1 MKNYPVYILSI
12 AILTGIG
19 FGFSSCKEDEP
30 PAKPKLSFAQ
40 SSMTVSENDGVIEVE
55 LLLDKP
61 YGKDLNVEYDLGGSA
76 SDQDAVGTANADYE
90 VVGDHGVVVIESG
103 QTSGVIQLEI
113 YNDAGFEEDET
124 IEISVMDVNTSDV
137 ELTADDEIEVTIS
150 NDDVALQLSFAAQTM
165 SVEESGDSILVE
177 LLLDK
182 PAPQDIT
189 IAYTLSGTATDSITA
204 FNAKSNPDYYIDG
217 VSGQATFKAGETKA
231 VIEIELYSDLIIEDP
246 VQSTPAFDPETIVIT
261 VSNPNGIQMAD
272 NTMEISLMQEDGL
285 VVLLAWEAP
294 KDTLKADMDLILRV
308 GETTSSWLG
317 ILTGS
322 AAGSFEGPE
331 YIFIPTALDFPAYGL
346 SYVYYEGT
354 YDTLD
359 FAAVFIDLVDG
370 TLEPEANTLTYEAR
384 YTKVNKN
391 KWEDAD
397 NTIVVQT
404 FEKVSGAFTTP
415 SAIQVP
421 ASGSR
426 TRSRDL
432 FTSSMPRHQMKSAGR
447 INYVLQ
453 KYLN

>member
-1 MKNYPVYILSI
+1 MKKYPVYILSI
-12 AILTGIG
+12 ATLIGIG

-40 SSMTVSENDGVIEVE
+40 SAMTVSENDGVIEVE
-55 LLLDKP
+55 LLLDKS
-61 YGKDLNVEYDLGGSA
+61 YGKDLNVEYTLSGTA

-124 IEISVMDVNTSDV
+124 IEISIMDVNTSDV
-137 ELTADDEIEVTIS
+137 ELTADDEIEITIS
-150 NDDVALQLSFAAQTM
+150 NDDVALQLSFATQTM
-165 SVEESGDSILVE
+165 SVKESGDSILVE

-189 IAYTLSGTATDSITA
+189 VEYTLSGTATDSITA
-204 FNAKSNPDYYIDG
+204 SSAKSSPDYYIDG
-217 VSGQATFKAGETKA
+217 VAGQATFKAGETKA
-231 VIEIELYSDLIIEDP
+231 VIEIQLYSDLIIEDAVP
-246 VQSTPAFDPETIVIT
+246 STEAFDAETIVIT
-261 VSNPNGIQMAD
+261 VSNPNGIQMTD
-272 NTMEISLMQEDGL
+272 NTMEISLLQEDGL
-285 VVLLAWEAP
+285 IVLLAWEAP
-294 KDTLKADMDLILRV
+294 VDTLEADMDLILRV
-308 GETTSSWLG
+308 GESTSSWLG

-322 AAGSFEGPE
+322 VTESFEGPE
-331 YIFIPTALDFPAYGL
+331 YVFIPTALDFPAYGL
-346 SYVYYEGT
+346 SYVYYDGT

-370 TLEPEANTLTYEAR
+370 ALEPEENVLTYEAR

-391 KWEDAD
+391 KWEDAR

-404 FEKVSGAFTTP
+404 FEKANGAFTTP

-421 ASGSR
+421 ESGSR

-432 FTSSMPRHQMKSAGR
+432 FTTSMPRHQMEPAAR
-447 INYVLQ
+447 TANVFR

>member
-1 MKNYPVYILSI
+1 MKKYPVYILSI
-12 AILTGIG
+12 ATLIGIG

-40 SSMTVSENDGVIEVE
+40 SAMTVSENDGVIEVE
-55 LLLDKP
+55 LLLDKS
-61 YGKDLNVEYDLGGSA
+61 YGKDLSVEYTLGGTA
-76 SDQDAVGTANADYE
+76 SDQDAVGTASADYE

-124 IEISVMDVNTSDV
+124 IEISIMDVNTSDV
-137 ELTADDEIEVTIS
+137 ELTADDEIEITIS
-150 NDDVALQLSFAAQTM
+150 NDDVALQLSFATQTM
-165 SVEESGDSILVE
+165 SVKESGDSILVE

-189 IAYTLSGTATDSITA
+189 VEYTLSGTATDSITA
-204 FNAKSNPDYYIDG
+204 FTNESSPDYYIDG
-217 VSGQATFKAGETKA
+217 VAGQATFKAGETKA
-231 VIEIELYSDLIIEDP
+231 VIEIQLYTDLIIEDAVP
-246 VQSTPAFDPETIVIT
+246 STEAFDAETIVIT
-261 VSNPNGIQMAD
+261 VSNPNGIQMTD
-272 NTMEISLMQEDGL
+272 NTMEISLVQEDGL
-285 VVLLAWEAP
+285 IVLLAWEAP
-294 KDTLKADMDLILRV
+294 VDTLKADMDIILRV

-370 TLEPEANTLTYEAR
+370 ALEAEANTLTYEAR
-384 YTKVNKN
+384 YTKANKN
-391 KWEDAD
+391 KWEDAET
-397 NTIVVQT
+397 TIVVQT
-404 FEKVSGAFTTP
+404 FEKANGAFTTP

-432 FTSSMPRHQMKSAGR
+432 FTSSMPRHQMEPAAR
-447 INYVLQ
+447 TADLFR